1 MASAAGGGGRSS
13 VRRHISALVAANL
26 LVLLAVG
33 IGGIVATK
41 RAHDSVH
48 YLTERVEPVARA
60 NAEMLQVLTDT
71 ETYVWGYAI
80 SADPQLLAQYRTGV
94 ERFHAL
100 TDRLEKARALDG
112 QVGLLAD
119 DFVLAAA
126 AWFASYAEPRVSGEV
141 GLSTYDAAQFERGV
155 RLFEEVQ
162 EANAAVSDRLEE
174 LSRDADTRADELVQ
188 RIIALLV
195 GLILAAGVVSFLLE
209 RWVGRRV
216 TEPLGRLEETAHRL
230 AVGEHDARA
239 PVSGPREVVQV
250 ATAINRMADENDRAR
265 AVEARVVEQ
274 LRALDA
280 VKSDFVSNVS
290 HELRTPLTS
299 ILGYLELLEEEVQDH
314 AHDSETE
321 MIEAAKRNVVR
332 LGELIDD
339 LLALTRSEA
348 ASTELEPLDLA
359 LLARD
364 IVTDLR
370 VASSQQG
377 VDIRLGVPSTPVPV
391 LADSSQMARVI
402 TNLVSNAVKFS
413 EGDSEVA
420 VVVAAD
426 GNDAVLSVEDHGIG
440 IPEDELDQLGSR
452 FYRASN
458 AVGMGITGTGLG
470 LRIVQ
475 AIVEN
480 HHGTLDLRS
489 TLGAG
494 TSVWVRIPLAR
505 PEGAVTVEEPAAED
519 EPHRPTDA
527 ATPADSAP

>member
-1 MASAAGGGGRSS
+1 MASATGGGGRSS
-13 VRRHISALVAANL
+13 VRRYISALVLANL
-26 LVLLAVG
+26 LLLLAVG
-33 IGGIVATK
+33 IGGIISTI

-48 YLTERVEPVARA
+48 YLTDQVEPVARA
-60 NAEMLQVLTDT
+60 NAAVLQVLTDT
-71 ETYVWGYAI
+71 ETYVWGYGI
-80 SADPQLLAQYRTGV
+80 SADPAQLELYRSSV
-94 ERFHAL
+94 ASFEKLR
-100 TDRLEKARALDG
+100 DRLDEAKSLDG

-119 DFVLAAA
+119 DFLLAADT
-126 AWFASYAEPRVSGEV
+126 WFSSYAEPRVTGEV
-141 GLSTYDAAQFERGV
+141 GPSTYDADRFARGI
-155 RLFEEVQ
+155 RLFGEVQ

-174 LSRDADTRADELVQ
+174 LSRDADDRANRLVR
-188 RIIALLV
+188 RIITFLV
-195 GLILAAGVVSFLLE
+195 GLIVLAAGFSFLVD

-216 TEPLGRLEETAHRL
+216 TEPLGELEDTAHRL

-265 AVEARVVEQ
+265 VVEARVVEQ

-299 ILGYLELLEEEVQDH
+299 ILGYLELLEEEVHDH

-321 MIEAAKRNVVR
+321 MIEAAKRNVIR

-348 ASTELEPLDLA
+348 QRTELAPVDLA

-377 VDIRLGVPSTPVPV
+377 VEIRLALSGSPVPV
-391 LADSSQMARVI
+391 LADSSQIARVL

-413 EGDSEVA
+413 HADSEVIVA
-420 VVVAAD
+420 VVVD
-426 GNDAVLSVEDHGIG
+426 GDDAVLSVEDHGIG
-440 IPEDELDQLGSR
+440 IPESEMDQLGSR

-458 AVGMGITGTGLG
+458 AVDLGITGTGLG

-480 HHGTLDLRS
+480 HHGSVDLRS
-489 TLGAG
+489 KLGVG
-494 TSVWVRIPLAR
+494 TTVWVRIPLAR
-505 PEGAVTVEEPAAED
+505 DGE
-519 EPHRPTDA
+519 HR
-527 ATPADSAP
+527 